1 MEENKYQ
8 SKYKRVGQPYDRKD
22 ALDKVTGQAVYTYDM
37 ELPGMLH
44 ARCLLSPYARA
55 KIVSIDTSKA
65 KALPG
70 VRAVLT
76 GEDSDILVGLYM
88 QDKRVLSK
96 GETRYQGDVV
106 AAVAAEDEE
115 TAERAITLLDVVYE
129 PLAPVHDVD
138 EALEGKILVHDDIN
152 NLKHYV
158 GVFFPQKDSNIA
170 SWNKSRKGDLDKAFE
185 EADLVLEGEY
195 SLPAV
200 AHVPM
205 ETHVT
210 IVQAD
215 PYSNRIK
222 IWSSA
227 QSPFAIRQIMADSF
241 HIAESDV
248 EVHIP
253 YVGGGFGGKA
263 GIHLEPLA
271 TLLSRAAGGLP
282 VKVRATREQEF
293 NQLPTRAGMRGRLKT
308 GVTKEGKLTGI
319 QAVYDWDSGAYAD
332 YGVNVGKTAVYSGIG
347 PYKVENASI
356 DSKTIY
362 TNKVFSTAYRGF
374 GHLETHWSIER
385 QMDIL
390 SQHLGIDPY
399 EFRMMNLL
407 GPGDQTM
414 SGEVLTESSGS
425 PKECLTAVVK
435 EIGWTGRKSEE
446 ERAREWKTG
455 KVRGKGFAMLQKA
468 PAMPANTASS
478 VIMQMNGD
486 GHVKM
491 MIGAV
496 DFGQGAITALAQIAA
511 QELDIPIEHIEISAE
526 IDTRANPYDWNTVAS
541 KFTFMGGNAVIKA
554 SREMLRKMK
563 DVAAQALRTDPENL
577 LHANGEVYHR
587 HSPERRMTYKQIALG
602 YMYPNGTGIGGPL
615 ISSGSSIADGL
626 TNLHPETGQGNP
638 AAVWTFGAHAVEIEV
653 DIETGHVD
661 VLKVA
666 SAFDIGQVINEKLV
680 YGQICGGVVQGLG
693 SALLEGYKFNADQQL
708 MNPSFTDNK
717 IPTMKDI
724 PMEIVPI
731 YIENPQQNGPYGARG
746 VGEHP
751 LISIPSAIGNAVYD
765 ALGINFHVLPLSPEA
780 IALGIASG
788 KKSILCTD
796 TDCLPG
802 RS

>member
-1 MEENKYQ
+1 MDENKYE

-22 ALDKVTGQAVYTYDM
+22 ARDKVTGQAVYTYDM

-55 KIVSIDTSKA
+55 KIVSIDTSAA

-96 GETRYQGDVV
+96 GETRYHGDVV
-106 AAVAAEDEE
+106 AAVAADDEE
-115 TAERAITLLDVVYE
+115 TAERGVSLIKVVYE
-129 PLAPVHDVD
+129 PLEPVRNVD
-138 EALEGKILVHDDIN
+138 DALEGKILVHDDIN

-170 SWNKSRKGDLDKAFE
+170 SWNKSKKGDLDKAFA
-185 EADLVLEGEY
+185 EADLVVENEF

-205 ETHVT
+205 ETHVS

-215 PYSNRIK
+215 PFSNRIR

-241 HIAESDV
+241 KISETDV

-263 GIHLEPLA
+263 GIHLEPLGA
-271 TLLSRAAGGLP
+271 LLSRAAGGLA

-293 NQLPTRAGMRGRLKT
+293 NQLPTRAGMRGRIKT
-308 GVTKEGKLTGI
+308 GVTNDGKITAVK
-319 QAVYDWDSGAYAD
+319 AVYDWDSGAYAD
-332 YGVNVGKTAVYSGIG
+332 YGVNVGKTAVYSGVG
-347 PYKVENASI
+347 PYAVDNASI

-374 GHLETHWSIER
+374 GHLETHWAIER
-385 QMDIL
+385 QIDIL
-390 SQHLGIDPY
+390 SQKLGIDPY
-399 EFRMMNLL
+399 EFRMKNLL
-407 GPGDQTM
+407 EPGCQTM
-414 SGEVLTESSGS
+414 SGEVITKSNGS
-425 PKECLTAVVK
+425 PKECLAAVVK
-435 EIGWTGRKSEE
+435 EIGWTGRKSQE
-446 ERAREWKTG
+446 EREREWKTG

-468 PAMPANTASS
+468 PAMPANTATS

-486 GHVKM
+486 GHIKM

-511 QELDIPIEHIEISAE
+511 QELDMPIEHIEISAE

-541 KFTFMGGNAVIKA
+541 KLTFMAGNAVIKA

-563 DVAAQALRTDPENL
+563 DVAAQALRTEPDYL
-577 LHANGEVYHR
+577 DHANGEIFHR
-587 HSPERRMTYKQIALG
+587 HSPERRLTYKQVALG

-615 ISSGSSIADGL
+615 IASGSSIADGL
-626 TNLHPETGQGNP
+626 TNLHPETGQGSP

-653 DIETGHVD
+653 DVETGSIEVI
-661 VLKVA
+661 KVA

-680 YGQICGGVVQGLG
+680 YGQICGGVLQGLG
-693 SALLEGYKFNADQQL
+693 SALLEGYKFNADVQL

-724 PMEIVPI
+724 PGKIVPI
-731 YIENPQQNGPYGARG
+731 YIENPQFNGPFGARG

-751 LISIPSAIGNAVYD
+751 MISIPSAIGNAVYD

-780 IALGIASG
+780 IVLGIQSG
-788 KKSILCTD
+788 KESILCTD
-796 TDCLPG
+796 VDCLPG
-802 RS
+802 LH

>member
-1 MEENKYQ
+1 M
-8 SKYKRVGQPYDRKD
+8 
-22 ALDKVTGQAVYTYDM
+22 
-37 ELPGMLH
+37 
-44 ARCLLSPYARA
+44 
-55 KIVSIDTSKA
+55 
-65 KALPG
+65 
-70 VRAVLT
+70 
-76 GEDSDILVGLYM
+76 VGLYM

-751 LISIPSAIGNAVYD
+751 MISIPSAIGNAVYD

>member
-1 MEENKYQ
+1 MDEKKYQ
-8 SKYKRVGQPYDRKD
+8 SKYKRVGQAYDRKD
-22 ALDKVTGQAVYTYDM
+22 AREKVTGQAVYAYDM

-55 KIVSIDTSKA
+55 RIVSIDTSKA

-70 VRAVLT
+70 VRAVLC

-88 QDKRVLSK
+88 QDKRVLAK
-96 GETRYQGDVV
+96 GETRYHGDVV
-106 AAVAAEDEE
+106 AAVAADDEE

-129 PLAPVHDVD
+129 PLTPVHDVD
-138 EALEGKILVHDDIN
+138 EALEAKILVHDDIN
-152 NLKHYV
+152 ELKHYV

-170 SWNKSRKGDLDKAFE
+170 SWNKSKKGDLDKGFAE
-185 EADLVLEGEY
+185 SDLVVENEF

-205 ETHVT
+205 ETHVA
-210 IVQAD
+210 IVQCD
-215 PYSNRIK
+215 PYSNKIR

-241 HIAESDV
+241 GISESDV

-271 TLLSRAAGGLP
+271 ALLSRAAGGLP

-293 NQLPTRAGMRGRLKT
+293 NQLPTRAGMRGRIKT
-308 GVTKEGKLTGI
+308 GVNKDGKI
-319 QAVYDWDSGAYAD
+319 NAVQAVYDWDSGAYAD
-332 YGVNVGKTAVYSGIG
+332 YGVNVGKTAVYSGMG
-347 PYKVENASI
+347 PYKVDNASI

-374 GHLETHWSIER
+374 GHLETHWTIER
-385 QMDIL
+385 QIDIL
-390 SQHLGIDPY
+390 SQKLGIDPY
-399 EFRMMNLL
+399 EFRMQNLL
-407 GPGDQTM
+407 EPGFRTM
-414 SGEVLTESSGS
+414 SGELITESSGS
-425 PKECLTAVVK
+425 PKDCLTAVVK
-435 EIGWTGRKSEE
+435 EIGWTGRKTEE
-446 ERAREWKTG
+446 ERQREWKTG

-478 VIMQMNGD
+478 AIMQMNGD
-486 GHVKM
+486 GHVRM
-491 MIGAV
+491 MIGGV
-496 DFGQGAITALAQIAA
+496 DIGQGANTAMAQIAA
-511 QELDIPIEHIEISAE
+511 QELDLPIEHIEIMTD

-541 KFTFMGGNAVIKA
+541 KLTFMGGNAVIKA
-554 SREMLRKMK
+554 SRELLRKMK
-563 DVAAQALRTDPENL
+563 EVAARALKTEPEYL
-577 LHANGEVYHR
+577 AHANGEIYHI
-587 HSPERRMTYKQIALG
+587 HNPERRLSYKQLALG
-602 YMYPNGTGIGGPL
+602 YMYPNGTSIGGPL
-615 ISSGSSIADGL
+615 MATGTYIADGL
-626 TNLHPETGQGNP
+626 TNLDHETGQGAP
-638 AAVWTFGAHAVEIEV
+638 ALVWTFGAHAVEIEV
-653 DIETGHVD
+653 DIETGYIE

-680 YGQICGGVVQGLG
+680 YGQICGGVMQGLG
-693 SALLEGYKFNADQQL
+693 SALLEGYKFNADVQL

-717 IPTMKDI
+717 IPTMKDM
-724 PMEIVPI
+724 PRKIVPI
-731 YIENPQQNGPYGARG
+731 YIENPQHNGPYGARG

-751 LISIPSAIGNAVYD
+751 MISIPSAIGNAVYD

-780 IALGIASG
+780 IAMGIASG

-796 TDCLPG
+796 VDCLPG
-802 RS
+802 RR

>member
-1 MEENKYQ
+1 MDEKKYQ
-8 SKYKRVGQPYDRKD
+8 SKYKRVGQAYDRKD
-22 ALDKVTGQAVYTYDM
+22 AREKVTGKAIYTYDL

-55 KIVSIDTSKA
+55 RIVSIDTSKA

-70 VRAVLT
+70 VRAVLC

-88 QDKRVLSK
+88 QDKRVLAK
-96 GETRYQGDVV
+96 GETRYHGDVV
-106 AAVAAEDEE
+106 AAVAADDEE
-115 TAERAITLLDVVYE
+115 TAERAIALLDVVYE
-129 PLAPVHDVD
+129 PLQPVHDVD
-138 EALEGKILVHDDIN
+138 EALEAKILVHDDIN
-152 NLKHYV
+152 ELKHYV

-170 SWNKSRKGDLDKAFE
+170 SWNKSKKGDLDKAFD
-185 EADLVLEGEY
+185 EADLVVENEF

-205 ETHVT
+205 ETHVS

-215 PYSNRIK
+215 PYSNRIR

-241 HIAESDV
+241 GIAESEV

-293 NQLPTRAGMRGRLKT
+293 NQLPTRAGMRGRIKT
-308 GVTKEGKLTGI
+308 GVKKDGKITAI

-347 PYKVENASI
+347 PYRVDNASI

-374 GHLETHWSIER
+374 GHLETHWTIER
-385 QMDIL
+385 QIDIL
-390 SQHLGIDPY
+390 SQYLQIDPY

-407 GPGDQTM
+407 EPGDQTM
-414 SGEVLTESSGS
+414 SGEVITESNGS

-435 EIGWTGRKSEE
+435 EIGWTGRKTEE
-446 ERAREWKTG
+446 ERQREWKTG

-511 QELDIPIEHIEISAE
+511 QELDIPIEHVEISAE
-526 IDTRANPYDWNTVAS
+526 IDTRANPYD
-541 KFTFMGGNAVIKA
+541 
-554 SREMLRKMK
+554 
-563 DVAAQALRTDPENL
+563 
-577 LHANGEVYHR
+577 
-587 HSPERRMTYKQIALG
+587 
-602 YMYPNGTGIGGPL
+602 
-615 ISSGSSIADGL
+615 
-626 TNLHPETGQGNP
+626 
-638 AAVWTFGAHAVEIEV
+638 
-653 DIETGHVD
+653 
-661 VLKVA
+661 
-666 SAFDIGQVINEKLV
+666 
-680 YGQICGGVVQGLG
+680 
-693 SALLEGYKFNADQQL
+693 
-708 MNPSFTDNK
+708 
-717 IPTMKDI
+717 
-724 PMEIVPI
+724 
-731 YIENPQQNGPYGARG
+731 
-746 VGEHP
+746 
-751 LISIPSAIGNAVYD
+751 
-765 ALGINFHVLPLSPEA
+765 
-780 IALGIASG
+780 
-788 KKSILCTD
+788 
-796 TDCLPG
+796 
-802 RS
+802 

>member
-1 MEENKYQ
+1 MAKAEYK
-8 SKYKRVGQPYDRKD
+8 SKYKRVGQRYDRKD
-22 ALDKVTGQAVYTYDM
+22 AREKVTGQAVYTYDL
-37 ELPGMLH
+37 ELPGMLY

-70 VRAVLT
+70 VRAILT

-88 QDKRVLSK
+88 QDKRVLSR
-96 GETRYQGDVV
+96 GVTRYQGDVV

-115 TAERAITLLDVVYE
+115 TAERAISLIDVVYE
-129 PLAPVHDVD
+129 PLEPVHDVD
-138 EALEGKILVHDDIN
+138 EALEGKILVHEDIN
-152 NLKHYV
+152 ELKHYV

-170 SWNKSRKGDLDKAFE
+170 SWNKSKKGDLEKAFAE
-185 EADLVLEGEY
+185 SDLVVENDF

-200 AHVPM
+200 AHVAM
-205 ETHVT
+205 ETHVS

-215 PYSNRIK
+215 PFSNKIK

-241 HIAESDV
+241 GVSESDV

-271 TLLSRAAGGLP
+271 TLLSKAAGGLP

-293 NQLPTRAGMRGRLKT
+293 NQLPTRAGMRGRIKT
-308 GVTKEGKLTGI
+308 AANKDGKITAM

-347 PYKVENASI
+347 PYSIENACI

-385 QMDIL
+385 QIDIL
-390 SQHLGIDPY
+390 SQKLGIDPY

-407 GPGDQTM
+407 EPGDKTM
-414 SGEVLTESSGS
+414 SGEVITESSGN

-435 EIGWTGRKSEE
+435 EIGWTGRKTEE
-446 ERAREWKTG
+446 ERQREWKTG

-468 PAMPANTASS
+468 PAMPANTATS
-478 VIMQMNGD
+478 VVMQMNGD

-496 DFGQGAITALAQIAA
+496 DMGQGAITALSQIAA
-511 QELDIPIEHIEISAE
+511 QELDMPIEDIEISAQ
-526 IDTRANPYDWNTVAS
+526 IDTRSNPYDWNTVAS
-541 KFTFMGGNAVIKA
+541 KLTFLGGNAVVKA
-554 SREMLRKMK
+554 SHELLHKMK
-563 DVAAQALRTDPENL
+563 VIAGQVLRTDPENL
-577 LHANGEVYHR
+577 LHANGEIYHP
-587 HSPERRMTYKQIALG
+587 HNPNRRLSYKDIALG
-602 YMYPNGTGIGGPL
+602 YMYPDGSGIGGPL
-615 ISSGSSIADGL
+615 IASGSVVADGL

-653 DIETGHVD
+653 DVETGSVT

-666 SAFDIGQVINEKLV
+666 SAFDVGQVINEKLI
-680 YGQICGGVVQGLG
+680 YGQICGGVLQGLG
-693 SALLEGYKFNADQQL
+693 SALLEGYKFNKDEKL

-717 IPTMKDI
+717 IPTMKDM
-724 PMEIVPI
+724 PVEIVPI
-731 YIENPQQNGPYGARG
+731 YIENPQHNGPLGARG

-751 LISIPSAIGNAVYD
+751 MISVPSAIGNAVYD

-780 IALGIASG
+780 IVLGIQSG

-796 TDCLPG
+796 VDCLPG
-802 RS
+802 RL

>member
-1 MEENKYQ
+1 MSVKSYQ

-22 ALDKVTGQAVYTYDM
+22 ARDKVTGQAIYTYDL

-44 ARCLLSPYARA
+44 ARVLLSPYARA

-76 GEDSDILVGLYM
+76 GEDTDILVGLYM

-96 GETRYQGDVV
+96 GETRYHGDAV
-106 AAVAAEDEE
+106 AAVAAETEE
-115 TAERAITLLDVVYE
+115 IAERAISLLDVVYE
-129 PLAPVHDVD
+129 PLDYVHDVD
-138 EALEGKILVHDDIN
+138 EALEAKILVHDDIN
-152 NLKHYV
+152 DLKHYV

-170 SWNKSRKGDLDKAFE
+170 SWNKSRKGDLDKAFDE
-185 EADLVLEGEY
+185 SDLVVENEF

-215 PYSNRIK
+215 VYNNKFK

-227 QSPFAIRQIMADSF
+227 QSPFVIRQTMADSF
-241 HIAESDV
+241 GVNESDV

-263 GIHLEPLA
+263 GIHLEPLCA
-271 TLLSRAAGGLP
+271 LLSKAAGGLP
-282 VKVRATREQEF
+282 VKLRASREQEF
-293 NQLPTRAGMRGRLKT
+293 NQLPTRAGMRGRIKT
-308 GVTKEGKLTGI
+308 GVSKEGKL
-319 QAVYDWDSGAYAD
+319 QAVQATYDWDSGAYAD

-347 PYKVENASI
+347 PYAVDNASI

-374 GHLETHWSIER
+374 GHLETHWTIER
-385 QMDIL
+385 QIDIL
-390 SQHLGIDPY
+390 SQKLGIDPY
-399 EFRMMNLL
+399 DFRMMNLL
-407 GPGDQTM
+407 EPGKETM
-414 SGEVLTESSGS
+414 SGEKVTESTGN

-435 EIGWTGRKSEE
+435 EIGWTGRKTEE

-511 QELDIPIEHIEISAE
+511 ETLDMPIEDIEISAE

-541 KFTFMGGNAVIKA
+541 KLTFMAGNAVIKA
-554 SREMLRKMK
+554 SKEMLAKMK
-563 DVAAQALRTDPENL
+563 NIAAQALRTDPDYL
-577 LHANGEVYHR
+577 DHKDGVIFHKHY
-587 HSPERRMTYKQIALG
+587 PDRRLTYKQLALG
-602 YMYPNGTGIGGPL
+602 YMYPEGTGIGGPI
-615 ISSGSSIADGL
+615 ISSGSSIADSL
-626 TNLHPETGQGNP
+626 TNLHPETGKGFP
-638 AAVWTFGAHAVEIEV
+638 AAVWTFGAHAVEIEI
-653 DIETGHVD
+653 DIETGNIEVI
-661 VLKVA
+661 KIA

-680 YGQICGGVVQGLG
+680 YGQITGGVMQGLG
-693 SALLEGYKFNADQQL
+693 SAILEGYKFDNDGRL
-708 MNPSFTDNK
+708 LNPSFTDNK
-717 IPTMKDI
+717 IPTMKDM
-724 PMEIVPI
+724 PLEIVPI
-731 YIENPQQNGPYGARG
+731 YIENPQHNGPYGARG

-751 LISIPSAIGNAVYD
+751 MISIPSAVGNAVYD

-780 IALGIASG
+780 IVLGIQSG
-788 KKSILCTD
+788 KKSILCGD
-796 TDCLPG
+796 VNCLPG
-802 RS
+802 LH